1 MGIKAEEIEEVF
13 IAGAFGNS
21 IEEFDAI
28 EIGLIPSVD
37 RVIGIGNAAGAG
49 AILALLSKDMRR
61 QAEEIARKVE
71 YIELSARPDF
81 EEEFM
86 RGLKL

>member
-1 MGIKAEEIEEVF
+1 
-13 IAGAFGNS
+13 
-21 IEEFDAI
+21 
-28 EIGLIPSVD
+28 
-37 RVIGIGNAAGAG
+37 
-49 AILALLSKDMRR
+49 MRR

-86 RGLKL
+86 RGLKLGSRCLPTD